1 MQKILV
7 ALSALSLGLASC
19 STNNV
24 TEDDSIKKYFDEQN
38 VIGTFGQFDNTRGEF
53 TIYNLAR
60 FADTAFL
67 PAQTFDVV
75 NAMIALETGEVQN
88 DSAVLIM
95 SHDKP
100 REPVEPMD
108 SVSRCEDLPMYAAF
122 RANCL
127 PFFSAARIRNRQGKN
142 AILAGFIRLWPA

>member
-1 MQKILV
+1 MRKILV

-38 VIGTFGQFDNTRGEF
+38 VTGTFGQFDNTRGEF

-67 PAQTFDVV
+67 PAQTL
-75 NAMIALETGEVQN
+75 ML
-88 DSAVLIM
+88 
-95 SHDKP
+95 
-100 REPVEPMD
+100 
-108 SVSRCEDLPMYAAF
+108 
-122 RANCL
+122 
-127 PFFSAARIRNRQGKN
+127 
-142 AILAGFIRLWPA
+142 